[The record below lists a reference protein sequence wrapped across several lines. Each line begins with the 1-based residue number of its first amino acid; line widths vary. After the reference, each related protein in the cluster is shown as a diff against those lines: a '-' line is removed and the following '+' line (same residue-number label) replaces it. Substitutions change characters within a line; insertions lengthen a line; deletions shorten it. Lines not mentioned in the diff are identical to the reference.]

1 MLGSKELGTN
11 VLELYFVML
20 ANHDQN
26 VLVLFRPAQ
35 IICFLCKVGIKL
47 LEDLLCKS
55 GWLDQSRIRLDQSK
69 LRQNVFF
76 CKIFQLSLN
85 PFDMQGFIFCPRYK
99 RENPSHVLSCFLCC
113 VCEFFVRSRDGCL
126 HTYLGLSRTRLCQEL
141 DDRFSCCL
149 HIQECLCLLE
159 IQERSSSWT
168 RSCHAVVVVS
178 FLLKVA
184 IGCQWFKS
192 LLCKLQFFHSEFSFT
207 LRIAKLNHSQVFL
220 GYHIVV
226 FFIFRTL
233 QLYDIFVLTQI

>member
-55 GWLDQSRIRLDQSK
+55 GWLDQSRIRLNRSK

-85 PFDMQGFIFCPRYK
+85 SFDVQGFIFCLKYK
-99 RENPSHVLSCFLCC
+99 RKNPSHILDYSLCC
-113 VCEFFVRSRDGCL
+113 VCESSVRSRGA
-126 HTYLGLSRTRLCQEL
+126 
-141 DDRFSCCL
+141 CL
-149 HIQECLCLLE
+149 HIHLGFPISRLM
-159 IQERSSSWT
+159 
-168 RSCHAVVVVS
+168 
-178 FLLKVA
+178 
-184 IGCQWFKS
+184 
-192 LLCKLQFFHSEFSFT
+192 
-207 LRIAKLNHSQVFL
+207 LRA
-220 GYHIVV
+220 
-226 FFIFRTL
+226 
-233 QLYDIFVLTQI
+233 